1 MNKPNL
7 DKQPEQVAKMFD
19 DVADKY
25 DITNDLLS
33 LGQSRVWRR
42 KVAKFISPKSG
53 QAILDL
59 AAGTGASSA
68 AFTAP
73 GVRVVAGDF
82 SNGMLEVGRKR
93 HPELEF
99 VFADATNLPFA
110 DNEFDVT
117 TISFGLRNVVDV
129 DKALKEMLRV
139 TKPGGRLVVFEF
151 SRVAV
156 PGLRGLYEFYLTK
169 VLPTVSG
176 LASRATSAY
185 GYLAESIMAWPNQ
198 TELAKKIEGAGW
210 SQVTYKN
217 YTAGIVALHSAVK
230 AGK

>member
-1 MNKPNL
+1 
-7 DKQPEQVAKMFD
+7 MFD
-19 DVADKY
+19 DVAEKY

-33 LGQSRVWRR
+33 LGQSRVWRKR
-42 KVAKFISPKSG
+42 VAKFIAPKPG

-59 AAGTGASSA
+59 AAGTGASSI
-68 AFTAP
+68 AFKSD
-73 GVRVVAGDF
+73 GVRVVAADF

-99 VFADATNLPFA
+99 VFADATKLPFA

-129 DKALKEMLRV
+129 NKALSEMLRV

-156 PGLRGLYEFYLTK
+156 PGLRFLYEFYLTK
-169 VLPTVSG
+169 LLPSISG

-198 TELAKKIEGAGW
+198 AELAKKIEQAGW
-210 SQVTYKN
+210 SQVTYQN
-217 YTAGIVALHSAVK
+217 HTAGIVALHSAVK

>member
-1 MNKPNL
+1 M
-7 DKQPEQVAKMFD
+7 
-19 DVADKY
+19 
-25 DITNDLLS
+25 
-33 LGQSRVWRR
+33 
-42 KVAKFISPKSG
+42 
-53 QAILDL
+53 
-59 AAGTGASSA
+59 AA
-68 AFTAP
+68 
-73 GVRVVAGDF
+73 DF

-99 VFADATNLPFA
+99 IFADATALPFA

-139 TKPGGRLVVFEF
+139 TKPGGRLVVLEF

-156 PGLRGLYEFYLTK
+156 PGLRALYEFYLTK
-169 VLPTVSG
+169 ILPGISA

-198 TELAKKIEGAGW
+198 PELAKKIETAGW
-210 SQVTYKN
+210 SQVSYRN
-217 YTAGIVALHSAVK
+217 FTAGIVALHSAVK

>member
-1 MNKPNL
+1 VSKPNL

-19 DVADKY
+19 DVATKY

-33 LGQSRVWRR
+33 LGQSRVWRH
-42 KVAKFISPKSG
+42 KVAKFISAKSG

-68 AFTAP
+68 AFT
-73 GVRVVAGDF
+73 GVRVVAADF
-82 SNGMLEVGRKR
+82 SNGMLAVGRQR

-156 PGLRGLYEFYLTK
+156 PGFRQLYEVYLTK
-169 VLPTVSG
+169 VLPAFSSATT
-176 LASRATSAY
+176 RATSAY

-198 TELAKKIEGAGW
+198 VELALKIEQAGW
-210 SQVTYKN
+210 TEVGYKN
-217 YTAGIVALHSAVK
+217 YTGGIVALHSAVK
-230 AGK
+230 AAK